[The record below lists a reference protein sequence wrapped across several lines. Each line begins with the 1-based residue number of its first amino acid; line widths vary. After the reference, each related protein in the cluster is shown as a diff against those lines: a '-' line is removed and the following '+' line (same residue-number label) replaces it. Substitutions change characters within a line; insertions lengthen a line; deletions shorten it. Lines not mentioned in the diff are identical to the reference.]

1 MWAKTFAG
9 RLESWY
15 SMRQQCRDLPAEFA
29 LELVNSWWFTTPWQP
44 YYLDWLDLETWPDP
58 WQLLSDNVYC
68 DLARA
73 LGILY
78 TISLLDRADL
88 TDATLVLS
96 QDGHNLVVV
105 DKSKY
110 ILNWNPDTVV
120 NTSQTIE
127 IHRQLSQSQIKQQ
140 YN

>member
-15 SMRQQCRDLPAEFA
+15 SMRQQCRDLPAESA

-96 QDGHNLVVV
+96 QDGHNLVMV

>member
-1 MWAKTFAG
+1 MWKLPSAD
-9 RLESWY
+9 RLEQWK
-15 SMRQQCRDLPAEFA
+15 RFRREINLLPFEQA
-29 LELVNSWWFTTPWQP
+29 LEQTAKFWSRAPFTPF
-44 YYLDWLDLETWPDP
+44 YLDHDKPDSWPDP
-58 WQLLSDNVYC
+58 WTLIAENCYC

-88 TDATLVLS
+88 TDAALVLS
-96 QDGHNLVVV
+96 QDGHNLVMV